1 MNEYSHLN
9 RILSEL
15 KEITQRESKRHE
27 MDQHLTPSML
37 SLLED
42 EIIPMLDNELDVDYA
57 PDEIGEPPLTMAEM
71 HAESW
76 KQHQAMHS

>member
-1 MNEYSHLN
+1 MNEYTHLN

-42 EIIPMLDNELDVDYA
+42 EIIPLLDNELDVDYSD
-57 PDEIGEPPLTMAEM
+57 DEINEPPLTMAEM
-71 HAESW
+71 HANAW
-76 KQHQAMHS
+76 KEHQAMHS